1 MSNSIPTNIF
11 FFEKQF
17 NRALLTLEQA
27 ISMEDNILVK
37 DAVIQ
42 RYEYTFELSWKLMK
56 SILHYQGIE
65 LTFPREILRESFAV
79 GWINDALIWDNMLID
94 RNLTSHVYQEKKAD
108 ESYHRIVNTYFNEL
122 MRFGDKIKEVIRG
135 LDTLA

>member
-1 MSNSIPTNIF
+1 MSNSIPENIF

-27 ISMEDNILVK
+27 IGMEDNVLVK

-65 LTFPREILRESFAV
+65 LTFPREILKESFAV

-108 ESYHRIVNTYFNEL
+108 ESYSRIVNTYFNEL
-122 MRFGDKIKEVIRG
+122 VRFSERIKEVIRG

>member
-1 MSNSIPTNIF
+1 MSNSIPENIF

-17 NRALLTLEQA
+17 NKALLTLEQA
-27 ISMEDNILVK
+27 IGMEDNVLVK

-56 SILHYQGIE
+56 SILKYQGVE
-65 LTFPREILRESFAV
+65 LTFSREILKESFAV

-94 RNLTSHVYQEKKAD
+94 RNLTSHVYQENKAD
-108 ESYHRIVNTYFNEL
+108 ESYQRIVNTYFNEL
-122 MRFGDKIKEVIRG
+122 VRFSEKIKEVIRG